1 MSLSASTTHD
11 DGTAAAPEQPVR
23 DRANAPSRGPVRVL
37 LVADTEII
45 VRGLAGLLDR
55 SRDRVELLGPI
66 SASDDVAA
74 AAAAYRADVV
84 LVDADRKGGVDV
96 ALLAR
101 LLGASEGLRLVV
113 FTHSSDERRL
123 FEALRAGTAGYLLKS
138 LSAVEL
144 VHHLERARD
153 GQVVID
159 PSLASR
165 LALARRPPWPEPAR
179 ERRPGPARRRSGQ
192 PRDRRA
198 AVRGSGDGEDPPPLA
213 VPQARRPRPGGR
225 GGPGPTGRHLQLI
238 LSTCRYW
245 WRRRRGRWPSR
256 WCIPVRAGTSIPPAP

>member
-1 MSLSASTTHD
+1 MSLSAGTTHD
-11 DGTAAAPEQPVR
+11 DATAAAPEQPVR

-165 LALARRPPWPEPAR
+165 LALAMGRSRDLGGWPGAR
-179 ERRPGPARRRSGQ
+179 LGLSQRESDVLALLVDGLANREIAERLFVGQ
-192 PRDRRA
+192 ETVKTHLHSLYRKLAVRDRA
-198 AVRGSGDGEDPPPLA
+198 GAVGLALRDG
-213 VPQARRPRPGGR
+213 
-225 GGPGPTGRHLQLI
+225 I
-238 LSTCRYW
+238 FN
-245 WRRRRGRWPSR
+245 
-256 WCIPVRAGTSIPPAP
+256 

>member
-165 LALARRPPWPEPAR
+165 LALAMGRSRDLGGWPGAR
-179 ERRPGPARRRSGQ
+179 LGLSQRESDVLALLVDGLANREIAERLFVGQ
-192 PRDRRA
+192 ETVKTHLHSLYRKLAVRDRA
-198 AVRGSGDGEDPPPLA
+198 GAVGLALRDG
-213 VPQARRPRPGGR
+213 
-225 GGPGPTGRHLQLI
+225 I
-238 LSTCRYW
+238 FN
-245 WRRRRGRWPSR
+245 
-256 WCIPVRAGTSIPPAP
+256 

>member
-11 DGTAAAPEQPVR
+11 DATAAAPEQPVR

-165 LALARRPPWPEPAR
+165 LALAMGRSRDLGGWPGAR
-179 ERRPGPARRRSGQ
+179 LGLSQRESDVLALLVDGLANREIAERLFVGQ
-192 PRDRRA
+192 ETVKTHLHSLYRKLAVRDRA
-198 AVRGSGDGEDPPPLA
+198 GAVGLALRDG
-213 VPQARRPRPGGR
+213 
-225 GGPGPTGRHLQLI
+225 I
-238 LSTCRYW
+238 FN
-245 WRRRRGRWPSR
+245 
-256 WCIPVRAGTSIPPAP
+256 

>member
-96 ALLAR
+96 GLLAR

-165 LALARRPPWPEPAR
+165 LALAMGRSRDLGGWPGAR
-179 ERRPGPARRRSGQ
+179 LGLSQRESDVLALLVDGLANREIAERLFVGQ
-192 PRDRRA
+192 ETVKTHLHSLYRKLAVRDRA
-198 AVRGSGDGEDPPPLA
+198 GAVGLALRDG
-213 VPQARRPRPGGR
+213 
-225 GGPGPTGRHLQLI
+225 I
-238 LSTCRYW
+238 FN
-245 WRRRRGRWPSR
+245 
-256 WCIPVRAGTSIPPAP
+256 